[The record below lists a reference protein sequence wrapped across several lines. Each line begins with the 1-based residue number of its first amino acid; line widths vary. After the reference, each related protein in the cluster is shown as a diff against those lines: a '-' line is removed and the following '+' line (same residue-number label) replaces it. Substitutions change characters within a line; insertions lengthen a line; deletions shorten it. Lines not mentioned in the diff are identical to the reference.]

1 MKDKID
7 YNDEATK
14 YWLFL
19 KKIGIDTGMTLE
31 EFKKSGFCEGL
42 EDWFSKLCADI
53 VEESN

>member
-19 KKIGIDTGMTLE
+19 KKIGIDTGMTIE
-31 EFKKSGFCEGL
+31 EFKDSDMWAGL
-42 EDWFSKLCADI
+42 SK
-53 VEESN
+53 

>member
-42 EDWFSKLCADI
+42 ED
-53 VEESN
+53 